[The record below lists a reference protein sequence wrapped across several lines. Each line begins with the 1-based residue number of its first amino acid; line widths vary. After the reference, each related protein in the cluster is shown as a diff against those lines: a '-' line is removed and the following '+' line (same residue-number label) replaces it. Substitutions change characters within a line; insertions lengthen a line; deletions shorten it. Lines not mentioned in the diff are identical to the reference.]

1 MQWMMGA
8 MKALMS
14 SDSVQKMT
22 WMTYGSALQQYLG
35 DEPSRDQRV
44 IVSYTSPSV
53 TPSSERHLRF
63 LGAHQ
68 QVNELNSLKHLE
80 NLTGTVLLHRE
91 ITTSTIVKISAVLR
105 RCERSSGDVTELRE
119 IDNTIGNVF
128 NADNWYMVEAFAL
141 ALLDHEPPEQV
152 PLPPLYKAKT
162 YTYLSG
168 HPDYPEDSNLLVA
181 RSWMDRAIKD
191 AIAHVGFIPAEMQ
204 ERQDMIEKH
213 LALPVPPTPS
223 DLSPEGLTLGGMDGT
238 VDGTMESSSTV
249 EVPHDKDKC
258 KQCLYYRSLKAKKS
272 MRVFAASRMLPSAGA
287 PTLKQQE
294 PVEEEDEAMA
304 DAKTEEGDER
314 DERSMWNE

>member
-1 MQWMMGA
+1 MIGL
-8 MKALMS
+8 ALYSRLPNLFCLSLTKQSLHETSGS
-14 SDSVQKMT
+14 SSRT
-22 WMTYGSALQQYLG
+22 LHLQ
-35 DEPSRDQRV
+35 
-44 IVSYTSPSV
+44 V

-68 QVNELNSLKHLE
+68 QVNELNSSKHLE

-91 ITTSTIVKISAVLR
+91 ITTSSMVKISAVLR

-141 ALLDHEPPEQV
+141 ALLDYEPPEQV
-152 PLPPLYKAKT
+152 PLPPLYKAKM

-181 RSWMDRAIKD
+181 RSWIDRAIKD

-204 ERQDMIEKH
+204 ERQDMIEKQ

-223 DLSPEGLTLGGMDGT
+223 DLSLEGLTLGGMDGT

-249 EVPHDKDKC
+249 EVPHNKDKC
-258 KQCLYYRSLKAKKS
+258 KQCLYYKYGDFVPEMVEPPAPETPLETATAK
-272 MRVFAASRMLPSAGA
+272 L
-287 PTLKQQE
+287 
-294 PVEEEDEAMA
+294 A
-304 DAKTEEGDER
+304 DAQRKTKEIKAEDVAQQR
-314 DERSMWNE
+314 LRQRLA